1 MERSLLDFHFH
12 GTSTTTTDVY
22 LSRQI
27 NFINHTDGGTS
38 KKANLM
44 AWVCMFELDE
54 SYVKGF
60 GLVSEDNSLAGT

>member
-12 GTSTTTTDVY
+12 GSSTTTTDEY

-44 AWVCMFELDE
+44 ACMLELDE

-60 GLVSEDNSLAGT
+60 GLISEDNSLAGT